1 VDWDP
6 DRQLDRLD
14 PLRLDDLRGRA
25 LQRVHRAV
33 MNGEHCILE
42 RVVVFEIRHDDALRA
57 RIPLG

>member
-1 VDWDP
+1 
-6 DRQLDRLD
+6 
-14 PLRLDDLRGRA
+14 
-25 LQRVHRAV
+25 